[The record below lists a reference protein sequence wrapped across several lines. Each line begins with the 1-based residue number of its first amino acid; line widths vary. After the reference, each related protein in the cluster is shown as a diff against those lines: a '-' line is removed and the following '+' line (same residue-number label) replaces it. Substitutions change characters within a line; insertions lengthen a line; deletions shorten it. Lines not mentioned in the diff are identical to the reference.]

1 VHVTI
6 VGVAHV
12 LDIEKKIGEILE
24 GEAPEGVAIELDP
37 SRLYALLN
45 PEKAGK
51 GDAMSRA
58 LGNMEKRMADEYG
71 VMPGS
76 EMLAAFEYA
85 RAKALPL
92 YLIDKNISETMNG
105 MRKIRLRERVK
116 LIFSSL
122 YAALMPRKRM
132 EREMRKVIDEYDS
145 AMSEFHKSFPEL
157 TKVLIDD
164 RNDYMVSR
172 LLSTENEKIVAV
184 VGDAHVEGIAQG
196 LRKAGVDVKVI
207 RLKEITS
214 I

>member
-1 VHVTI
+1 MHVTL

-24 GEAPEGVAIELDP
+24 AEAPEGVAIELDP

-105 MRKIRLRERVK
+105 MKKIRLRERAK

-122 YAALMPRKRM
+122 YAALMPRKRI

-145 AMSEFHKSFPEL
+145 AMSEFRKSFPEL

-164 RNDYMVSR
+164 RNDHMISR
-172 LLSTENEKIVAV
+172 LLSTENERVVAV

-207 RLKEITS
+207 RLREITS